1 MALGDILVGTK
12 QHPRGLASQTPPHA
26 STQPSSTTALDTM
39 SALGAFA
46 SAPTAA
52 LGARSRVFCRG
63 ALGTND
69 AKTIGIRPPA
79 VRIPGPRAQAVST
92 AVELLPPAIANPDS
106 CSRANEFT
114 VRKGAVPYKDEAVDC
129 DIFVNEGAREAI
141 RANGAERFVHLIE
154 PNNPKLLK
162 LLKIMED
169 GWDRIG
175 VRAKN
180 AGHHSL
186 WPEAFE
192 AGKALLEEAFPEE
205 CDPAYGGEVLSG
217 VAFVGDDMKDRAID
231 FMQRRPK
238 TDFTM
243 SKYNPLGRLH
253 RDPDAIDYKQPGWM
267 EAAMP
272 GSGAPGDE
280 DGYSYRYYNVWLA
293 RTPLDP
299 SGQVWENPLC
309 LLLPKEKGAREW
321 TYEIRTPEDNE
332 GVTEETL
339 GEKAGRIAKNPLSAA
354 PIIMK
359 AFSFKKTKK
368 EDQFEFQDENY
379 MKRGSPEL
387 VPDDEHVWVT
397 HPFVCFD
404 SFDMWHGAAKW
415 SSESAK
421 SDIKAELC
429 NGAKDVMRARQDAS
443 KGRVSME
450 LRFRARCKPA
460 GVRGG
465 REGVP
470 FSPLSSA
477 YRGGAFKPDTVRP
490 SGGAYDLEKGTT
502 K

>member
-1 MALGDILVGTK
+1 MDWSPDA
-12 QHPRGLASQTPPHA
+12 HTPVAPDHA
-26 STQPSSTTALDTM
+26 VVDPATLDTM

-46 SAPTAA
+46 SAPTVAH
-52 LGARSRVFCRG
+52 GAKARIAGRG
-63 ALGTND
+63 VLSNN
-69 AKTIGIRPPA
+69 AKTGIRGK
-79 VRIPGPRAQAVST
+79 VRMAPRARAVGT
-92 AVELLPPAIANPDS
+92 AVELPPAIANPDS
-106 CSRANEFT
+106 GSRAKEFT
-114 VRKGAVPYKDEAVDC
+114 TRKGAVPYKDEAVDC
-129 DIFVNEGAREAI
+129 DILVNDGAREAI
-141 RANGAERFVHLIE
+141 KANGAERFVNLIE
-154 PNNPKLLK
+154 PDNPKLVK
-162 LLKIMED
+162 LLKTMEN

-192 AGKALLEEAFPEE
+192 AGRALLEEAFPEE

-272 GSGAPGDE
+272 NSGGPGEE

-293 RTPLDP
+293 RTPIDP

-309 LLLPKEKGAREW
+309 LLLPKNRGAQEW
-321 TYEIRTPEDNE
+321 DYEVRLPEDNE
-332 GVTEETL
+332 GAVEETL

-359 AFSFKKTKK
+359 AFSFKKGKK

-387 VPDDEHVWVT
+387 TPSDEHVWVT

-415 SSESAK
+415 E
-421 SDIKAELC
+421 SDIKSELC

-460 GVRGG
+460 GVKGG

-490 SGGAYDLEKGTT
+490 SGGSYDLEKGTT

>member
-1 MALGDILVGTK
+1 
-12 QHPRGLASQTPPHA
+12 
-26 STQPSSTTALDTM
+26 M

-46 SAPTAA
+46 PAPTAT
-52 LGARSRVFCRG
+52 LGARSRVSRRG

-69 AKTIGIRPPA
+69 AKTIGIRPSTT
-79 VRIPGPRAQAVST
+79 VRIRGPRAQAVST

-129 DIFVNEGAREAI
+129 DIFVNDGAREAI

-205 CDPAYGGEVLSG
+205 CDPKYGGEVLAG

-309 LLLPKEKGAREW
+309 LLLPKDKGEREW

-359 AFSFKKTKK
+359 AFSF
-368 EDQFEFQDENY
+368 
-379 MKRGSPEL
+379 
-387 VPDDEHVWVT
+387 
-397 HPFVCFD
+397 
-404 SFDMWHGAAKW
+404 
-415 SSESAK
+415 
-421 SDIKAELC
+421 
-429 NGAKDVMRARQDAS
+429 
-443 KGRVSME
+443 
-450 LRFRARCKPA
+450 
-460 GVRGG
+460 
-465 REGVP
+465 
-470 FSPLSSA
+470 LS
-477 YRGGAFKPDTVRP
+477 
-490 SGGAYDLEKGTT
+490 LIHI
-502 K
+502 